1 MFEDDDWG
9 RVENAS
15 GEYARV
21 ESLAGHLLIVFPIGY
36 IDHSPTRFT
45 QAGKPSD
52 VIVCDV
58 IDLDAP
64 DETGAPGKIYR
75 TAWWRSSKLIV
86 GLRPLIGKKILGRI
100 SKGLAQNGMNPPWVI
115 NDVREEPGAL
125 DRARA
130 WAQVHPDFTVSTF
143 TPPPAVPRTPA
154 PVAPAG
160 PAAWGGSPP
169 GQQYTPGSG
178 YQGPARQQFEVAPQ
192 QFQNYPAQPQGYPA
206 QGYPAQVPPQPQGYP
221 APQPQYQQQPPGYQA
236 QPPVQQP
243 PVQQPPASYQQQSQ
257 QQVPMF
263 PVSGAPQQDQNMLEV
278 MRAERERREMMA
290 AQGQYQDNPP
300 F

>member
-1 MFEDDDWG
+1 MFDDDDWG
-9 RVENAS
+9 RPENSS

-21 ESLAGHLLIVFPIGY
+21 ETLAGHLLIVFPIGY

-64 DETGAPGKIYR
+64 DDTGAPGKVYR

-100 SKGLAQNGMNPPWVI
+100 AKGLAQNGMNPPWII
-115 NDVREEPGAL
+115 NDVKDEPGAL

-130 WAQVHPDFTVSTF
+130 WAQAHSDFIVSTF
-143 TPPPAVPRTPA
+143 TPPPAIPRNPA
-154 PVAPAG
+154 PAAPAG
-160 PAAWGGSPP
+160 PGWGGGMQPI
-169 GQQYTPGSG
+169 PGSG
-178 YQGPARQQFEVAPQ
+178 YQGPARQQYEVSPQ
-192 QFQNYPAQPQGYPA
+192 QFQNH
-206 QGYPAQVPPQPQGYP
+206 PPQPQGYP
-221 APQPQYQQQPPGYQA
+221 QPQPQLPPQGYPQPQPQQPQYQPQYQQQPMSPGYQA
-236 QPPVQQP
+236 PPQQMQQP
-243 PVQQPPASYQQQSQ
+243 GGYPQQPPA
-257 QQVPMF
+257 F
-263 PVSGAPQQDQNMLEV
+263 PVAGAPQQDPNMLEV
-278 MRAERERREMMA
+278 MRAERERREMAA